1 MSHLLKNHNDILQ
14 KLENEE
20 FEVKVCGGSLLVIL
34 RVPYLDSNHEIK
46 AGTLAM
52 PLSMSGNTILQPSDH
67 TASWI
72 GERPCNI
79 DGSFIEGL
87 VNGERH
93 QDLGYGLREDFFLSC
108 WPVKYNGRYPD
119 FYEKVKTY
127 CQMISTP
134 AYNKDADFCK
144 KLTSPIIIHGEE
156 IPFQYGDTNS
166 SRAHIDSINGLLTGM
181 KVAIV
186 GMGGTGSYILDA
198 VAKTPVAEIH
208 IYDNDY
214 FNTHNAF
221 RAPGAPS
228 IDDLNEQPKKVDYF
242 CRLYS
247 KMHKGIHPHGK
258 KITSEN
264 ISELDDMDFVFL
276 AVDDSSVRNMIA
288 NHLIDLNKPLID
300 SGLGLIIQDQK
311 IAGQIR
317 VTSAVSG
324 HYNHL
329 KDAFATDAFEDDAYN
344 TNIQIAELNQLAAVL
359 SVIKWKKM
367 VGIYSDISE
376 NDFDFSYSIPT
387 NKIIHSDYGED

>member
-1 MSHLLKNHNDILQ
+1 MLHQPKNPNDVLQ

-20 FEVKVCGGSLLVIL
+20 YEVKVCGGSLLVIL
-34 RVPYLDSNHEIK
+34 RVPYLNSKHEIK

-52 PLSMSGNTILQPSDH
+52 PLSMSGYTILQPSDH

-72 GERPCNI
+72 GEMPCNI
-79 DGSFIEGL
+79 DGTFIDGL
-87 VNGERH
+87 VNSERH

-108 WPVKYNGRYPD
+108 WPVKYNGMYPD

-144 KLTSPIIIHGEE
+144 KLTSPIIIQGEE

-166 SRAHIDSINGLLTGM
+166 SRAHIDSINGLLNGM

-242 CRLYS
+242 YRLYS
-247 KMHKGIHPHGK
+247 KMHKGIYPHGK

-276 AVDDSSVRNMIA
+276 AVDDSSVRNMIT
-288 NHLIDLNKPLID
+288 NHLIDLNKPFID
-300 SGLGLIIQDQK
+300 SGLGLIIQNQK

-317 VTSAVSG
+317 VTSAVYG
-324 HYNHL
+324 HYAHL
-329 KDAFATDAFEDDAYN
+329 KDAFSTDDSEDDAYN

-387 NKIIHSDYGED
+387 NKIIHSGYGED

>member
-1 MSHLLKNHNDILQ
+1 MSHLPKNPNNVLQ

-20 FEVKVCGGSLLVIL
+20 YEVKVCGGSLLVIL
-34 RVPYLDSNHEIK
+34 RVPYLNSEHEIK

-52 PLSMSGNTILQPSDH
+52 PLAMSGDTILQPPDH

-72 GERPCNI
+72 GDRPCNI

-87 VNGERH
+87 VNSKRN
-93 QDLGYGLREDFFLSC
+93 QNLGYGLREDFFLSC

-127 CQMISTP
+127 CQVISTP

-144 KLTSPIIIHGEE
+144 KLTSPIIRQDDE

-166 SRAHIDSINGLLTGM
+166 SRAHISNINGLLNGM
-181 KVAIV
+181 KVAII

-198 VAKTPVAEIH
+198 VAKTPVDEIH

-228 IDDLNEQPKKVDYF
+228 IEDLTEQSKKVDYF
-242 CRLYS
+242 YRIYS
-247 KMHKGIHPHGK
+247 KMHKGIRPHGE
-258 KITSEN
+258 KITTEN
-264 ISELDDMDFVFL
+264 ISELDYMDFIFL
-276 AVDDSSVRNMIA
+276 AVDDTTVRTMIA
-288 NHLIDLNKPLID
+288 NHLIDLNKPFID
-300 SGLGLIIQDQK
+300 SALGLMIQNQR

-317 VTSAVSG
+317 VTTAISG
-324 HYNHL
+324 HYDHL
-329 KDAFATDAFEDDAYN
+329 NDAFPMDAPEDDAYN

-359 SVIKWKKM
+359 SVIKWKKLI
-367 VGIYSDISE
+367 GIYSDISE
-376 NDFDFSYSIPT
+376 SDFDFCYSIPT
-387 NKIIHSDYGED
+387 NKIIHSDYGKD

>member
-1 MSHLLKNHNDILQ
+1 MSHLPKNPNNVLQ

-20 FEVKVCGGSLLVIL
+20 YEVKVCGGSLLVIL
-34 RVPYLDSNHEIK
+34 RVPYLNSEHEIK

-52 PLSMSGNTILQPSDH
+52 PLAMSGDTILQPSDH

-72 GERPCNI
+72 GDRPCNI

-87 VNGERH
+87 VNSKRN
-93 QDLGYGLREDFFLSC
+93 QNLGYGLREDFFLSC

-127 CQMISTP
+127 CQVISTP

-144 KLTSPIIIHGEE
+144 KLTSPIIIQDDE

-166 SRAHIDSINGLLTGM
+166 SRAHIDNINGLLNGM
-181 KVAIV
+181 KVAII

-214 FNTHNAF
+214 FSTHNAF

-228 IDDLNEQPKKVDYF
+228 IEDLTEQSKKVDYF
-242 CRLYS
+242 YRIYS
-247 KMHKGIHPHGK
+247 KMHKGIRPHGE

-264 ISELDDMDFVFL
+264 ISELDDMDFIFL
-276 AVDDSSVRNMIA
+276 AVDDTAVRTMIA
-288 NHLIDLNKPLID
+288 NHLIDLNKPFID
-300 SGLGLIIQDQK
+300 SGLGLVIQNQK

-317 VTSAVSG
+317 VTTAVSG
-324 HYNHL
+324 HYEHL
-329 KDAFATDAFEDDAYN
+329 KDAFSMDAPADDAYN

-359 SVIKWKKM
+359 SVIKWKKL
-367 VGIYSDISE
+367 VGVYLDISE
-376 NDFDFSYSIPT
+376 SDFDFCYSIPT
-387 NKIIHSDYGED
+387 NKIIHSDYGKD